1 MNNKTLLSKLK
12 SLHYAGY
19 NNVSFKHDMV
29 KTQVKEILQHIIK
42 DIRKEELKLDKH
54 KFQEGQL
61 CLVRLQEKYKSEIYY
76 LEALQ

>member
-12 SLHYAGY
+12 LLHCAGY
-19 NNVSFKHDMV
+19 NNVGFKNDMV
-29 KTQVKEILQHIIK
+29 KKQVKEILQHIIK
-42 DIRKEELKLDKH
+42 DIRKEEIKLDKH

-61 CLVRLQEKYKSEIYY
+61 CLARLQEKYKSEISY